1 MFHIFRWRREHRN
14 DNSTSQDT
22 TNEHDNKKA
31 HSRRHRL
38 RVYHGR
44 ESLERFFHVRR
55 HRLHHTHD
63 NKQQVTRKKKRNT
76 FNDFLLSI
84 LI

>member
-22 TNEHDNKKA
+22 SNDQENKKA
-31 HSRRHRL
+31 HSRHHRL
-38 RVYHGR
+38 RVYRGR

-55 HRLHHTHD
+55 HQSRNQD
-63 NKQQVTRKKKRNT
+63 DKQQVIRKYT
-76 FNDFLLSI
+76 LSVHSCQY
-84 LI
+84 